1 MRNGQNPCDVIFHLC
16 LLGESISRLQDAE
29 AFSFLGSFPEKCE
42 KALVVFSAGM
52 CEPSS
57 EQIPVLGPRSI
68 FLGWNS
74 IPASGLVFVPA
85 GFFLTQQLVACSPH
99 ANDDVWNAKELRRP
113 LFPGPFAPGCCLL
126 PSDFKGC
133 HPRLPLLLS
142 RLGMTTVPCI
152 FTLLVT
158 KELREPS
165 SPHSELSRKKSHQ
178 DARGTHTW
186 WAWLLS
192 GLWLTLEKAHSGGC
206 EALQHSLN
214 SGTVFTGPGCLLG
227 EAALEIEFAENSMSV
242 RHSCDPDLFPKSQAS
257 IHASPKIL
265 VFQTAVN
272 LQPRLNVLL
281 WFCFICAFSFY
292 RLYYIIM
299 WDWHLSHYAA

>member
-1 MRNGQNPCDVIFHLC
+1 MPMM
-16 LLGESISRLQDAE
+16 
-29 AFSFLGSFPEKCE
+29 
-42 KALVVFSAGM
+42 M
-52 CEPSS
+52 C
-57 EQIPVLGPRSI
+57 GTPRS
-68 FLGWNS
+68 
-74 IPASGLVFVPA
+74 SGDR
-85 GFFLTQQLVACSPH
+85 CSR
-99 ANDDVWNAKELRRP
+99 DP
-113 LFPGPFAPGCCLL
+113 LPPGCCLL

-133 HPRLPLLLS
+133 HHRLPLLLS
-142 RLGMTTVPCI
+142 RLGMTTVLCI
-152 FTLLVT
+152 FTLLVI

-165 SPHSELSRKKSHQ
+165 SPHSELSRKRSHH
-178 DARGTHTW
+178 DARRTHTW

-192 GLWLTLEKAHSGGC
+192 GLWLPLEKAHSGGC
-206 EALQHSLN
+206 EALRHSLN

-227 EAALEIEFAENSMSV
+227 DAALEIEFAENSMSV
-242 RHSCDPDLFPKSQAS
+242 RHSCDPDLCPKSQAS

-299 WDWHLSHYAA
+299 WDWRLSHYVA